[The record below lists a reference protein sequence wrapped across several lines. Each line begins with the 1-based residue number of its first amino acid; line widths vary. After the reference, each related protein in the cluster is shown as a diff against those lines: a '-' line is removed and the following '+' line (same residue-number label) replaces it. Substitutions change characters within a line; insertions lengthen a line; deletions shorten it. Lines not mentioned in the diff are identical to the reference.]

1 MKTQTASAVRII
13 NAPAGLVYKLIAD
26 YRNTHPL
33 ILPKPY
39 FLSLDVE
46 EGGFGEGTIIR
57 FQMRI
62 LGQTRSFQALIT
74 EPEPGCVLQETDLG
88 TNISTT
94 FTVLSL
100 GHKNHA
106 KVTIMTVLKDRGL
119 IGGFLARLMLQ
130 KIYAQELTLLAGLAE
145 MVSQPMQASSENKT
159 LSISSQ

>member
-1 MKTQTASAVRII
+1 MKTQTVSAVKII

-62 LGQTRSFQALIT
+62 LGQTRSFRALII
-74 EPEPGCVLQETDLG
+74 EPEPGCVLQEIDLS

-100 GHKNHA
+100 GHKNHS
-106 KVTIMTVLKDRGL
+106 KVTIMTVLKDRGF
-119 IGGFLARLMLQ
+119 IGGFLAKLMLQ
-130 KIYAQELTLLAGLAE
+130 KIYAQEITLLAGLAE
-145 MVSQPMQASSENKT
+145 TLSQPMTAASENQT